1 MAQAD
6 ILREFLVKLGYK
18 VDEASQRRFAEGV
31 ERMTDRVKDLAK
43 AAVVMGT
50 AVGVAVVKVASDL
63 DNLYFASKRIGASA
77 GNIRAFE
84 FAIKQMGGSG
94 EAARAALEG
103 LARFMRNSPGAEGF
117 LAGLGIKTRDA
128 NGNLRDTVQIYT
140 ELAGVLKG
148 MDSSQANAVAQV
160 LGLDDNTLQAIRSGD
175 LKAYMADYLA
185 TLDKLGIKQDEAA
198 ENAAKFSRGL
208 EEVKTIAGLLVEKYS
223 VKLIDFFQQVGE
235 RIGRVSDV
243 VSETPFGSIWA
254 DEIEILSGHLKTV
267 VGWLDKAWV
276 LIKNI
281 SGAAWDGWKEKVS
294 DSLGGTN
301 AGGFIG
307 MMAAKIAASF
317 GNKEALSALQRN
329 GDISAPPK
337 ASGAVGASGPAA
349 PTDKRSAAM
358 AFFRKMGW
366 SQAQAA
372 GIVANLMSESG
383 LEPSAV
389 GDNGQA
395 FGIGQWHP
403 DRQANFRRWAGKD
416 IRQSSLQE
424 QLAFVQYEL
433 TQGAEQ
439 RAGAMLLASRN
450 AQDAGSVVSRFYERP
465 LSADAEASKRGAL
478 AMQIANTTTIHVSG
492 SSDPMATA
500 QAVASLQ
507 VQTSQDMTRNLRGA
521 MQ

>member
-31 ERMTDRVKDLAK
+31 ERMTERVKDLAK

-63 DNLYFASKRIGASA
+63 DSLYFATKRIRASA
-77 GNIRAFE
+77 GNIQAFE

-103 LARFMRNSPGAEGF
+103 LARFMRNSPGAESF
-117 LAGLGIKTRDA
+117 ITGLGVQTRDA
-128 NGNLRDTVQIYT
+128 NGNLRDTVELYA

-148 MDSSQANAVAQV
+148 MDSAQANAVAER

-198 ENAAKFSRGL
+198 ENSAKFTRKL
-208 EEVKTIAGLLVEKYS
+208 NELRTIFGLLVEKYAAGIIGADHGKIWEPEIQA
-223 VKLIDFFQQVGE
+223 VQRFVEWVERLGKGIGDVLNKLTGGKFGDWL
-235 RIGRVSDV
+235 GR
-243 VSETPFGSIWA
+243 TTA
-254 DEIEILSGHLKTV
+254 
-267 VGWLDKAWV
+267 
-276 LIKNI
+276 
-281 SGAAWDGWKEKVS
+281 KVMA
-294 DSLGGTN
+294 SLG
-301 AGGFIG
+301 
-307 MMAAKIAASF
+307 S
-317 GNKEALSALQRN
+317 KEALAALQAN
-329 GDISAPPK
+329 GDLP
-337 ASGAVGASGPAA
+337 GASTPIAAKGAPKSGPQ
-349 PTDKRSAAM
+349 DKRSMAM
-358 AFFRKMGW
+358 AFFQRMGW

-383 LEPSAV
+383 LEPGAV

-416 IRQSSLQE
+416 IRQSTLQE

-439 RAGAMLLASRN
+439 KAGALLMAARN

-465 LSADAEASKRGAL
+465 LAADAEASKRGAL
-478 AMQIANTTTIHVSG
+478 AVQLANTTTIHING
-492 SSDPMATA
+492 GSDPMSTA

-507 VQTSQDMTRNLRGA
+507 VQSVQDMTRNLQGA
-521 MQ
+521 IR

>member
-31 ERMTDRVKDLAK
+31 ERMTERVKDLAK

-117 LAGLGIKTRDA
+117 LTGLGIKTRDA

-140 ELAGVLKG
+140 DLAGVLKG

-185 TLDKLGIKQDEAA
+185 TLEKLGIKQEEAA
-198 ENAAKFSRGL
+198 ENSAKFARRL
-208 EEVKTIAGLLVEKYS
+208 NELKTVFGLLVEKYAAGIIGADHGKIWEPEIAA
-223 VKLIDFFQQVGE
+223 VKRFVEWVELLGRRINEVLNKLTNGGFGE
-235 RIGRVSDV
+235 WMGR
-243 VSETPFGSIWA
+243 TTA
-254 DEIEILSGHLKTV
+254 
-267 VGWLDKAWV
+267 
-276 LIKNI
+276 
-281 SGAAWDGWKEKVS
+281 KVMA
-294 DSLGGTN
+294 SLG
-301 AGGFIG
+301 
-307 MMAAKIAASF
+307 S
-317 GNKEALSALQRN
+317 KEALDALRAN
-329 GDISAPPK
+329 GDLPGGNTSPQSAPAPK
-337 ASGAVGASGPAA
+337 AA

-383 LEPSAV
+383 LEPGAV

-395 FGIGQWHP
+395 FGIGQWHA

-416 IRQSSLQE
+416 IRQSTLQE

-433 TQGAEQ
+433 TQGAEYK
-439 RAGAMLLASRN
+439 AGALLLAARN
-450 AQDAGSVVSRFYERP
+450 AQDAGAVVSRFYERP
-465 LSADAEASKRGAL
+465 GAIEAEAAKRGAL
-478 AMQIANTTTIHVSG
+478 AMQIANSTTIHVNA
-492 SSDPMATA
+492 SSDPLATA

>member
-63 DNLYFASKRIGASA
+63 DNLHFASKRIGASA

-117 LAGLGIKTRDA
+117 LTGLGIKTRDA
-128 NGNLRDTVQIYT
+128 NGNLRDTVEMYA
-140 ELAGVLKG
+140 ELAEVLKG
-148 MDSSQANAVAQV
+148 MDSAQANAVAQV

-198 ENAAKFSRGL
+198 ENSAKFTRKL
-208 EEVKTIAGLLVEKYS
+208 NELRTIFGLLVEKYAAG
-223 VKLIDFFQQVGE
+223 LLGADLG
-235 RIGRVSDV
+235 RIWQ
-243 VSETPFGSIWA
+243 P
-254 DEIEILSGHLKTV
+254 EIEAVKTL
-267 VGWLDKAWV
+267 VGWLRQASDWFNR
-276 LIKNI
+276 LT
-281 SGAAWDGWKEKVS
+281 SGRWGDL
-294 DSLGGTN
+294 LGRGT
-301 AGGFIG
+301 
-307 MMAAKIAASF
+307 AKLLASF
-317 GNKEALSALQRN
+317 GNKEALAALEAN
-329 GDISAPPK
+329 GDIDKAPKESGASSAGSAPR
-337 ASGAVGASGPAA
+337 S
-349 PTDKRSAAM
+349 DKRSMAM
-358 AFFRKMGW
+358 AFFQRMGW

-383 LEPSAV
+383 LEPGAV

-416 IRQSSLQE
+416 IRQSTLQE

-439 RAGAMLLASRN
+439 RAGALLLASRN

-465 LSADAEASKRGAL
+465 LAADAEASKRGAL
-478 AMQIANTTTIHVSG
+478 AMQIANTTTIHVNG
-492 SSDPMATA
+492 SSDPLATA

-507 VQTSQDMTRNLRGA
+507 VQTSQDMTRNLQGA
-521 MQ
+521 IR

>member
-117 LAGLGIKTRDA
+117 LNGLGIKTRDA
-128 NGNLRDTVQIYT
+128 NGNLLDTVQIYT

-198 ENAAKFSRGL
+198 ENSAKFTRRL
-208 EEVKTIAGLLVEKYS
+208 NE
-223 VKLIDFFQQVGE
+223 
-235 RIGRVSDV
+235 
-243 VSETPFGSIWA
+243 
-254 DEIEILSGHLKTV
+254 LKTV
-267 VGWLDKAWV
+267 FGLLLEKFAAGVIGADHGKIWEPEIAAVKRFVEWLDLLNRRFTDLMNK
-276 LIKNI
+276 L
-281 SGAAWDGWKEKVS
+281 SGGKFGEFVGRAAAKVMA
-294 DSLGGTN
+294 SLG
-301 AGGFIG
+301 
-307 MMAAKIAASF
+307 S
-317 GNKEALSALQRN
+317 KEALAALEAN
-329 GDISAPPK
+329 GDIAKAPTAPVP
-337 ASGAVGASGPAA
+337 ASGGSAA
-349 PTDKRSAAM
+349 PTDKRAAAM

-383 LEPSAV
+383 MDPGAV

-395 FGIGQWHP
+395 FGIAQWHP

-416 IRQSSLQE
+416 IRQSTLQE

-439 RAGAMLLASRN
+439 KAGALLLASRN

-465 LSADAEASKRGAL
+465 LAADAEAGKRGAL
-478 AMQIANTTTIHVSG
+478 AVQLANTTTIHVNG
-492 SSDPMATA
+492 SSDPLATA

-507 VQTSQDMTRNLRGA
+507 VQTSQDMTRNLQGA
-521 MQ
+521 IR

>member
-1 MAQAD
+1 VAQAD

-103 LARFMRNSPGAEGF
+103 LARFMRDSPGAEGF
-117 LAGLGIKTRDA
+117 LTGLGIKTRDA

-198 ENAAKFSRGL
+198 ENSAKFTRRL
-208 EEVKTIAGLLVEKYS
+208 HELKTVFGLLVEKYAAGIIGADHGKIWEPEIAA
-223 VKLIDFFQQVGE
+223 VKRFVEWVQLLGKSIGE
-235 RIGRVSDV
+235 VLNKLTNGGFGEWMGRTTAKVMA
-243 VSETPFGSIWA
+243 TLGSKEAA
-254 DEIEILSGHLKTV
+254 DALRANG
-267 VGWLDKAWV
+267 DMP
-276 LIKNI
+276 
-281 SGAAWDGWKEKVS
+281 GAAP
-294 DSLGGTN
+294 
-301 AGGFIG
+301 
-307 MMAAKIAASF
+307 
-317 GNKEALSALQRN
+317 
-329 GDISAPPK
+329 AP
-337 ASGAVGASGPAA
+337 GASRAGASA

-372 GIVANLMSESG
+372 GLVANLMSESG
-383 LEPSAV
+383 MDPGAV
-389 GDNGQA
+389 GDNGRA
-395 FGIGQWHP
+395 FGIAQWHP

-439 RAGAMLLASRN
+439 RAGALLLASRN

-465 LSADAEASKRGAL
+465 LAADAEASKRGAL
-478 AMQIANTTTIHVSG
+478 AMQIANTTTIHVTG
-492 SSDPMATA
+492 SSDPLATA

-507 VQTSQDMTRNLRGA
+507 VQTSQDMTRNLQGA
-521 MQ
+521 IR

>member
-6 ILREFLVKLGYK
+6 IIREFLVKLGYK

-31 ERMTDRVKDLAK
+31 ERMTERVKDLAK

-117 LAGLGIKTRDA
+117 LTGLGIKTRDA
-128 NGNLRDTVQIYT
+128 NGNLRDTVEIYT
-140 ELAGVLKG
+140 DLAGVLKG

-198 ENAAKFSRGL
+198 ENSAKFARRL
-208 EEVKTIAGLLVEKYS
+208 DELKTVFGLLVEKYAAGIIGADHGKIWEPEIAA
-223 VKLIDFFQQVGE
+223 VKRFVEWVQLLGTSIGDVLNKLTNGGFGE
-235 RIGRVSDV
+235 WMGR
-243 VSETPFGSIWA
+243 TTA
-254 DEIEILSGHLKTV
+254 
-267 VGWLDKAWV
+267 
-276 LIKNI
+276 
-281 SGAAWDGWKEKVS
+281 KVMA
-294 DSLGGTN
+294 SLG
-301 AGGFIG
+301 
-307 MMAAKIAASF
+307 S
-317 GNKEALSALQRN
+317 KEALEALRAN
-329 GDISAPPK
+329 GDLPGGSSAAAAPGAPK
-337 ASGAVGASGPAA
+337 AVPA
-349 PTDKRSAAM
+349 DKRSAAM
-358 AFFRKMGW
+358 AFFQKMGW
-366 SQAQAA
+366 SQAQSA
-372 GIVANLMSESG
+372 GIVANLMAESG
-383 LEPSAV
+383 LDHGAI

-395 FGIGQWHP
+395 FGIAQWHP

-416 IRQSSLQE
+416 IRHSTMQE

-439 RAGAMLLASRN
+439 KAGALLLASRN
-450 AQDAGSVVSRFYERP
+450 AQDAGSIVSRAYERP
-465 LSADAEASKRGAL
+465 LAADAEAAKRGTMAVQL
-478 AMQIANTTTIHVSG
+478 ANNTIINVNAST
-492 SSDPMATA
+492 DPMATA
-500 QAVASLQ
+500 QIVANLQ
-507 VQTSQDMTRNLRGA
+507 IQSSQDMARNLRGV